1 MPLLTRQRTLES
13 VLSWWSDSNRPGAT
27 IDLHAAAKPLMKWMY
42 HRQALDFIKKNH
54 DLPLSE
60 ETLQIYSNY
69 LGWKYVPHST
79 KIAILTELTLRASSE
94 EDARALVHSGLLY
107 VLPQLSEERSWG
119 IAKLLLEHLGRHG
132 STTVAT
138 CATLVDLIRASSTV
152 LLVVE
157 LEALCNIA
165 GSPDGAEAAMDAIQK
180 VLDHVAKL
188 LRLPTLQPSVLTM
201 VTTLAGHKST
211 GKTTC
216 KHLVSLLCEGNIGS
230 PAEIIDALSDVALS
244 HDGGLACIDA
254 KLVDHVG
261 ELLQLPNCKLPT
273 LRMVRRLGR
282 AYTLSMNVA
291 TCEQLVALLYDTD
304 SDVQD
309 DALEILCGITHSP
322 QGAQAAIDAKILD
335 RVVGLLE
342 SPNCRLPTLNM
353 VRRLPD
359 NYKLFMDITACKYLV
374 ALLDDSDVDV
384 QEGAVAILCNITHLT
399 HGARAAMD
407 AKVLDH
413 ISAPFASGD
422 TDVQTWT
429 SMMLEHLASNPD
441 MAAATCERL
450 VVFLSDENDNVRYG
464 AVAALSEIS
473 KSIVGARAAADAR
486 VLDHIGEL
494 LESPSLQVGR
504 LAFGIVVELARYG

>member
-1 MPLLTRQRTLES
+1 
-13 VLSWWSDSNRPGAT
+13 
-27 IDLHAAAKPLMKWMY
+27 
-42 HRQALDFIKKNH
+42 
-54 DLPLSE
+54 
-60 ETLQIYSNY
+60 
-69 LGWKYVPHST
+69 
-79 KIAILTELTLRASSE
+79 
-94 EDARALVHSGLLY
+94 
-107 VLPQLSEERSWG
+107 
-119 IAKLLLEHLGRHG
+119 
-132 STTVAT
+132 
-138 CATLVDLIRASSTV
+138 
-152 LLVVE
+152 
-157 LEALCNIA
+157 
-165 GSPDGAEAAMDAIQK
+165 MDAIQK

-244 HDGGLACIDA
+244 REGGLACIDA

-273 LRMVRRLGR
+273 LRMVRRLER
-282 AYTLSMNVA
+282 VYPLSMNVA

-304 SDVQD
+304 SEVQE

-342 SPNCRLPTLNM
+342 LPSCRLPTLNM
-353 VRRLPD
+353 VRRLTD
-359 NYKLFMDITACKYLV
+359 SNKLFMDVAACKYLV
-374 ALLDDSDVDV
+374 ALLHDVDVDV
-384 QEGAVAILCNITHLT
+384 QEGVSAILYNITHLS

-422 TDVQTWT
+422 IDVRTWT
-429 SMMLEHLASNPD
+429 SMMLEHLASYPD

-450 VVFLSDENDNVRYG
+450 VVLLRRSHENDNVRYG

-473 KSIVGARAAADAR
+473 RSAAGGKIGVWDCGGTGALWLEARGRLSATRFLAAVCLATHPASAR
-486 VLDHIGEL
+486 VVYLK
-494 LESPSLQVGR
+494 QR
-504 LAFGIVVELARYG
+504 